1 MYKIEEIK
9 DLIKAVDDSGI
20 SELEVTGEDNAG
32 LVIRKKPDGVMQQAA
47 VPATQETAPPV
58 PVENVQSAMQEGADQ
73 QQTPSADPN
82 VEQITSPMVGTFYRA
97 PSPDADVYV
106 QPGDRINESTV
117 VCIVEAM
124 KLMNEIEAEIEGE
137 IKEILVENG
146 ELVDYGQ
153 PLFLVKKGTD

>member
-1 MYKIEEIK
+1 MYNIEEIK

-20 SELEVTGEDNAG
+20 SELEVTGEANTG
-32 LVIRKKPDGVMQQAA
+32 LVIRKKPDGVMQQVA
-47 VPATQETAPPV
+47 VPATQEAAPPISA
-58 PVENVQSAMQEGADQ
+58 ENTQPLAQEGSDQ
-73 QQTPSADPN
+73 QQAPSDPN

-97 PSPDADVYV
+97 PSPDAESYV
-106 QPGDRINESTV
+106 HPGDRINESSV

-153 PLFLVKKGTD
+153 PLFLVKK

>member
-20 SELEVTGEDNAG
+20 SELEVTGEDNEG
-32 LVIRKKPDGVMQQAA
+32 LVIRKKPDGVMQQVA
-47 VPATQETAPPV
+47 VPATQEAAPPA
-58 PVENVQSAMQEGADQ
+58 ENVRPAMQGGANQ
-73 QQTPSADPN
+73 QESPSADPN
-82 VEQITSPMVGTFYRA
+82 LEQITSPMVGTFYRA
-97 PSPDADVYV
+97 PSPDTDPYV
-106 QPGDRINESTV
+106 QPGDRINESNV

>member
-1 MYKIEEIK
+1 MYNIEEIK

-20 SELEVTGEDNAG
+20 SELEVTGETNTG
-32 LVIRKKPDGVMQQAA
+32 LVIRKKPEGVMQQ
-47 VPATQETAPPV
+47 VEIPATQAAPQPA
-58 PVENVQSAMQEGADQ
+58 PAHHSQPATQKEGGQ
-73 QQTPSADPN
+73 QQTPPEDPN

-97 PSPDADVYV
+97 PSPDADAYV
-106 QPGDRINESTV
+106 QPGDRINESSV

-153 PLFLVKKGTD
+153 PLFLVKK